1 MLYRY
6 LGKTNE
12 KLSSIG
18 IGTWKLGIDPE
29 METKAIRRGL
39 SLGINFIDTAE
50 MYNTEP
56 LVGAAA
62 RDSSAFIATKV
73 SPDHFSRE
81 KVIKSCDTSLEKL
94 GVKCIDLYQLHWPNP
109 RIKISETMSAMEQL
123 VKDGKIRYIGVSNF
137 SIAELKEA
145 QAALK
150 DNVIVSNQIEYSMLV
165 RSAEEGMLEYCRKE
179 GISIIAYSP
188 LARGAIAK
196 NKELMDRLAEIG
208 SRLGMNP
215 FQVALAW
222 TIRHD
227 NVIAIPKAADIKH
240 MEENA
245 AAASKS
251 LGKKDID
258 SINHFLGSTA

>member
-6 LGKTNE
+6 LGKTKE

-18 IGTWKLGIDPE
+18 IGTWKLGVDPE
-29 METKAIRRGL
+29 EETKAIQRGL
-39 SLGINFIDTAE
+39 SIGINFIDTAE
-50 MYNTEP
+50 MYNTES

-62 RDSSAFIATKV
+62 RGSGAFIATKV

-81 KVIKSCDTSLEKL
+81 KVIKSCNASLERL
-94 GVKCIDLYQLHWPNP
+94 GVKYIDLYQLHWPNP
-109 RIKISETMSAMEQL
+109 RIPISETMSAMEQL

-137 SIAELKEA
+137 SIKELKEA
-145 QAALK
+145 QSALK

-165 RSAEEGMLEYCRKE
+165 RSAEEDMLEYCRKE

-196 NKELMDRLAEIG
+196 QKELMDHLAEIG

-227 NVIAIPKAADIKH
+227 NVMAIPKAADIKH

-245 AAASKS
+245 AAASKALS
-251 LGKKDID
+251 MKDVE
-258 SINHFLGSTA
+258 SINRFLGYTE

>member
-6 LGKTNE
+6 LGKTKE

-18 IGTWKLGIDPE
+18 IGTWKLGVDPE
-29 METKAIRRGL
+29 EETKAIQRGL
-39 SLGINFIDTAE
+39 SIGINFIDTAE

-62 RDSSAFIATKV
+62 RGSGAFIATKV

-81 KVIKSCDTSLEKL
+81 KVIKSCNASLERL
-94 GVKCIDLYQLHWPNP
+94 GVKYIDLYQLHWPNP
-109 RIKISETMSAMEQL
+109 RIPISETMSAMEQL

-137 SIAELKEA
+137 SIEELRAA

-150 DNVIVSNQIEYSMLV
+150 ENAIVSNQVEYSMLV

-196 NKELMDRLAEIG
+196 NKELTNLLAGIG
-208 SRLGMNP
+208 SRLNLNP
-215 FQVALAW
+215 IQVALAW

-240 MEENA
+240 IEENA
-245 AAASKS
+245 ASGSIS
-251 LGKKDID
+251 LGRKDIE
-258 SINHFLGSTA
+258 SINRFLGSTV